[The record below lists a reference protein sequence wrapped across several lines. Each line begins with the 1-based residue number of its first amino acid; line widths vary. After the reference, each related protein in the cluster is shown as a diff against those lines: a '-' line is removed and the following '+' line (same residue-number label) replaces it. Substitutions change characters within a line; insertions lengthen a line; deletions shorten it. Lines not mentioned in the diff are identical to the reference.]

1 MQLVITPVGDVR
13 CLYDESLDLKSVGSV
28 TIRRGSHVE
37 PEQSGNWFADLSP
50 VEGPR
55 LGPFESRSAALTAE
69 QAWLESHWLPRHTAS

>member
-13 CLYDESLDLKSVGSV
+13 CLYDESLSLKSLGPV

-37 PEQSGNWFADLSP
+37 PEQSGNWFADMSP

-55 LGPFESRSAALTAE
+55 LGPFESRSVALFAE
-69 QAWLESHWLPRHTAS
+69 QAWLELHWLPRCAES